1 MSDDPV
7 SVAQRCITHGVEK
20 LHKIFPKAVKQIIEE
35 ELWKERQDK
44 NGNYF
49 KTFKEFVEHPLWQ
62 GLEISPTR
70 KLKDYVQEDAEVLKL
85 VENELSEEMQDPHS
99 RPGNQNAAKKENT
112 VDNVNPVSGSKGGN
126 QADYLLSRLKRDAP
140 DIAEGYFKGEY
151 PSVRQAAL
159 AAGIVKQQSPF
170 EKAVK
175 AMKKLDNEQD
185 LIELRHEIDLKLDE
199 IKE

>member
-1 MSDDPV
+1 
-7 SVAQRCITHGVEK
+7 
-20 LHKIFPKAVKQIIEE
+20 
-35 ELWKERQDK
+35 
-44 NGNYF
+44 
-49 KTFKEFVEHPLWQ
+49 VEHPLWQ

-85 VENELSEEMQDPHS
+85 VENELSEELREHGGTGANQYTKQDQ
-99 RPGNQNAAKKENT
+99 GNDCRG
-112 VDNVNPVSGSKGGN
+112 VDNTSAITRGSTN
-126 QADYLLSRLKRDAP
+126 SNYLLSRLKRDAP
-140 DIAEGYFKGEY
+140 DIAEKYFKGEY